1 MPTLTIKN
9 LPPDTYR
16 RLKRAAAA
24 HRRSLNSEMIVC
36 LERALGV
43 RRSSPAEL
51 RPRAAELRAAW
62 QGAPL
67 TMKVLGE
74 SKRSGRS

>member
-16 RLKRAAAA
+16 RLKQAAAA

-43 RRSSPAEL
+43 RRSSPDEL
-51 RPRAAELRAAW
+51 RQRAVELRAAW
-62 QGAPL
+62 QGPPL
-67 TMKVLGE
+67 AMKALE
-74 SKRSGRS
+74 DSKRSGRS